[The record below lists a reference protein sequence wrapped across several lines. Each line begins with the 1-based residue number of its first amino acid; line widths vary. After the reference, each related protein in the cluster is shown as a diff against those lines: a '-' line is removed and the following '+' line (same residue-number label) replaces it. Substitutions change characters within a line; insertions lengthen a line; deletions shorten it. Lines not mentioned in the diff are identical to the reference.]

1 MDKSTKIIIAGA
13 GIGGLTAAACLLQE
27 GYHVRVYEQ
36 APKLG
41 EIGAGIQTSAP
52 AVKVLHHLGLA
63 EKLAEVSVKPK
74 SFEFRLFDSGEVLHK
89 LPLAEAHE
97 KQHGAPYYHIHRSDI
112 HKILA
117 DRVLELDPDAVVLN
131 STAVGFSEDK
141 DSVTLNLADG
151 REIRGDILVGADG
164 IKSAIR
170 DQIVGVTE
178 PDYSGQVAWRAT
190 VDVKKLP
197 ADFMD
202 KIVAIWCGPKKHA
215 VVYYLRSGKLLNFV
229 GCVENSDWKEESWT
243 VKASWDALK
252 ADYAGW
258 NKEIQTIID
267 NIDKD
272 QCFLWALNNR
282 KPVDNWRTDR
292 AVIMGDAAHPTL
304 PYMASGAVMA
314 IEDGAV
320 LMRSINANNDVA
332 EALDMFQRNR
342 LERTARIVTGS
353 TEMGD
358 LYHLSNRE
366 EFEKGFAKRNVA
378 KERNEWLYAYDP
390 LTVAL
395 V

>member
-1 MDKSTKIIIAGA
+1 MDKSKKIIIAGA

-36 APKLG
+36 SSELG
-41 EIGAGIQTSAP
+41 EIGAGIQSSAN

-63 EKLAEVSVKPK
+63 EPLAAVSVKPK
-74 SFEFRLFDSGEVLHK
+74 AFEFRLFDSGEVMHK
-89 LPLAEAHE
+89 VPLAEKHE
-97 KQHGAPYYHIHRSDI
+97 EQHGAPYYHIHRSDI
-112 HKILA
+112 HRILA
-117 DRVLELDPDAVVLN
+117 DRVLELDPNAVVLN
-131 STAVGFSEDK
+131 STAVGFDETADGIS
-141 DSVTLNLADG
+141 LNLSDG
-151 REIRGDILVGADG
+151 RKIDGDILIGADG

-178 PDYSGQVAWRAT
+178 PDFTGQVAWRAT
-190 VDVKKLP
+190 VSVDKLP
-197 ADFMD
+197 KDFMD

-229 GCVENSDWKEESWT
+229 GCVENLNWKDESWT

-258 NKEIQTIID
+258 NDEIQTIID

-292 AVIMGDAAHPTL
+292 AVILGDAAHPTL
-304 PYMASGAVMA
+304 PYMASGAAMA

-320 LMRSINANNDVA
+320 LMRSLNANENIA
-332 EALDMFQRNR
+332 EALEMFQRNR
-342 LERTARIVTGS
+342 LERTAKIVNGS
-353 TEMGD
+353 TELGD
-358 LYHLSNRE
+358 LYHLTTKA
-366 EFEKGFAKRNVA
+366 EFEEGFERRNIA
-378 KERNEWLYAYDP
+378 KERNEWLYCYDP
-390 LTVAL
+390 MTVEL

>member
-1 MDKSTKIIIAGA
+1 MDKSKKIIIAGA

-27 GYHVRVYEQ
+27 GYNVRVYEQ
-36 APKLG
+36 APELG

-63 EKLAEVSVKPK
+63 KKLEEVSVKPK

-89 LPLAEAHE
+89 LPLAEEHE

-112 HKILA
+112 HKMLA
-117 DRVLELDPDAVVLN
+117 DRVLELDPDAVILN
-131 STAVGFSEDK
+131 STAVGFSEDE
-141 DSVTLNLADG
+141 DGITLNLADG
-151 REIRGDILVGADG
+151 REIRGDILIGADG

-178 PDYSGQVAWRAT
+178 PDYTGQVAWRAT
-190 VDVKKLP
+190 VDVEKLP
-197 ADFMD
+197 IDFMD

-229 GCVENSDWKEESWT
+229 GCVENNNWKEESWT
-243 VKASWDALK
+243 VKASWDELK

-258 NKEIQTIID
+258 NEEIQTIID

-272 QCFLWALNNR
+272 QCYRWALNNR
-282 KPVDNWRTDR
+282 RPESNWRTNR
-292 AVIMGDAAHPTL
+292 AVIIGDAAHPTL

-320 LMRSINANNDVA
+320 LMRSLDTNDDVA

-342 LERTARIVTGS
+342 LDRTAKIVRGS
-353 TEMGD
+353 TELGD
-358 LYHLSNRE
+358 LYHLSSRE
-366 EFEKGFAKRNVA
+366 EFEEGFAKRNVA

-390 LTVAL
+390 LTVEL

>member
-342 LERTARIVTGS
+342 LDRTARIVTG
-353 TEMGD
+353 
-358 LYHLSNRE
+358 
-366 EFEKGFAKRNVA
+366 
-378 KERNEWLYAYDP
+378 
-390 LTVAL
+390 
-395 V
+395 